1 MTTGF
6 SLAKE
11 DMGEGVAL
19 PVGDLQIIE
28 SAFVAWNFDGKA
40 PMSIYLKW
48 VFMGQDGLPTQAQ
61 YYRVGDTQKWGVS
74 PDNQH
79 LVPVDNEQKLSKNSG
94 CGQALGA
101 LADIGFPANLLQQG
115 NASNFVG
122 VFARFKAEKRLSQAQ
137 DEVQEGG
144 RGPGMLSIPHMLH
157 SLQQGQTA
165 QAPVAAAPGAPA
177 VAAPVAAVAQAPVAS
192 PVAPVAPAAAPA
204 VAPVAEVAP
213 VAPVAAVPPVAAVA
227 PVSPVAAVAPV
238 AEAAPA
244 APVAAVAPVA
254 AAPSTPPAAAPPSQ
268 ELINAGLEILATFI
282 ANKPSVKR
290 AEVSTE
296 IFSNALYAEGGAARR
311 NDLAALIHTPA
322 FAEALVAAGYAL
334 NGDVITVAVAAAA
347 TPAPA
352 PAAAPV
358 APLA

>member
-19 PVGDLQIIE
+19 PIGDLLIIE

-48 VFMGQDGLPTQAQ
+48 VFMAQDGLPTQAQ

-157 SLQQGQTA
+157 SLPQGQTA
-165 QAPVAAAPGAPA
+165 QVPAAAAPGAPE
-177 VAAPVAAVAQAPVAS
+177 VAAPVAAVAAA
-192 PVAPVAPAAAPA
+192 PVAPVAPVAAAAATPA
-204 VAPVAEVAP
+204 PAPAPVAEVAP
-213 VAPVAAVPPVAAVA
+213 VAPVAVAVVA
-227 PVSPVAAVAPV
+227 PVTAAVPTVPPVAAVAPV
-238 AEAAPA
+238 AEATPA
-244 APVAAVAPVA
+244 APVAEA
-254 AAPSTPPAAAPPSQ
+254 TPPAAAPPSQ